1 VINVTPVSSS
11 PPTVPGYT
19 LGTELGRG
27 GMGTVWSAVED
38 ATGAVVAIKIFSTT
52 GDAATLL
59 AEAHRA
65 SAVDHPGVVR
75 VRDHGGADDLAWI
88 VMDQVPGRDLRRYVV
103 EAGPLPPAE
112 AARVVAEAADALEA
126 VHAAGLVHRDV
137 KPGNVLLDETGG
149 ALSARLADFGIAAP
163 VPPPGLT
170 EDSVWARTGEPSAAA
185 GTFAYMAP
193 EQWRG
198 EPVTARSD
206 IYGLGGVLYTALTGE
221 PPYPDESLPELA
233 YNLAVSPPPRARDRA
248 PELPRAY
255 DDVIA
260 AALAKDPRDR
270 LGSAA
275 DLAEALRAIT
285 AGRAP
290 VLPRRSAP
298 GRRLLSIAALIL
310 TGFGAAIL
318 VWHPW
323 SAHSGTGA
331 RPLRRVVCAEDL
343 ELRDAPRGA
352 QTGILHHGEVVGVL
366 KRDHSQRWAYIRTRD
381 GHRGWVLGTSV
392 RPACAPPTPG

>member
-1 VINVTPVSSS
+1 VINVTAVSSS

-27 GMGTVWSAVED
+27 GMGTVWSAVEE
-38 ATGAVVAIKIFSTT
+38 ATGETVAIKIFTTT

-75 VRDHGGADDLAWI
+75 VRDHGGADDLTWI
-88 VMDQVPGRDLRRYVV
+88 AMDQVPGRDLRRYVR

-112 AARVVAEAADALEA
+112 AARVVAEATDALEA

-149 ALSARLADFGIAAP
+149 ALSARLADFGIAVPAP
-163 VPPPGLT
+163 LPGLT
-170 EDSVWARTGEPSAAA
+170 EDSDWARTGEPAAAA

-198 EPVTARSD
+198 EPVTARGD

-233 YNLAVSPPPRARDRA
+233 YNLAVSPPPRARERVPD
-248 PELPRAY
+248 LPRAY

-270 LGSAA
+270 PASAA

-285 AGRAP
+285 AGRTP
-290 VLPRRSAP
+290 VLPRRATP

-310 TGFGAAIL
+310 TGLGTAIL

-323 SAHSGTGA
+323 SAHSGTDA

-352 QTGILHHGEVVGVL
+352 QTGTLHHGEVVNVL
-366 KRDHSQRWAYIRTRD
+366 KRDHTQRWAYIRTHD
-381 GHRGWVLGTSV
+381 GHRGWVLGTWV
-392 RPACAPPTPG
+392 RPACPPPTPG

>member
-1 VINVTPVSSS
+1 
-11 PPTVPGYT
+11 
-19 LGTELGRG
+19 
-27 GMGTVWSAVED
+27 MGTVWSAVED
-38 ATGAVVAIKIFSTT
+38 ATGETVAIKIFTTT
-52 GDAATLL
+52 GDAAALL

-75 VRDHGGADDLAWI
+75 VRDHGGTDDLAWI
-88 VMDQVPGRDLRRYVV
+88 VMDQVPGRDLRRYVR

-163 VPPPGLT
+163 VPPAGLT
-170 EDSVWARTGEPSAAA
+170 EDSDWARTGEPAAAA

-198 EPVTARSD
+198 EPVTARGD

-233 YNLAVSPPPRARDRA
+233 YNLAVSPPPRARDRV
-248 PELPRAY
+248 PDLPRAY

-270 LGSAA
+270 PGSAA

-285 AGRAP
+285 AGRTP
-290 VLPRRSAP
+290 VLPRRAAP
-298 GRRLLSIAALIL
+298 GRRLLSIAALIV
-310 TGFGAAIL
+310 TGLGAAIL

-343 ELRDAPRGA
+343 ELRGAPRGA
-352 QTGILHHGEVVGVL
+352 QTGTLYHGEVVNVL
-366 KRDHSQRWAYIRTRD
+366 KRDHAQRWAYIRTHD
-381 GHRGWVLGTSV
+381 GHRGWVLGTWV
-392 RPACAPPTPG
+392 RSACPSPTPG